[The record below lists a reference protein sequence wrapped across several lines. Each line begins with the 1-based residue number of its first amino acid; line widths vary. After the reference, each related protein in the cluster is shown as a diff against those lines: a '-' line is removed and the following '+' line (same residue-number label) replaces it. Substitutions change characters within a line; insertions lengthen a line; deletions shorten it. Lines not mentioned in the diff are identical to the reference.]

1 MVLIL
6 HKELVMVSDQ
16 WTEKAQ
22 AREAG
27 GHAPNDQKQIQI
39 SSTLINNIGSVH
51 IKCYSHQYSLSFIHL
66 VVNDEVGGA

>member
-27 GHAPNDQKQIQI
+27 GHARNDQKQIQI
-39 SSTLINNIGSVH
+39 SSL
-51 IKCYSHQYSLSFIHL
+51 
-66 VVNDEVGGA
+66 

>member
-39 SSTLINNIGSVH
+39 SSL
-51 IKCYSHQYSLSFIHL
+51 
-66 VVNDEVGGA
+66 